1 MSIPLQKVMG
11 NGVVY
16 QRRTDIDSIID
27 KLEAL
32 PSEELV
38 ESCLDSENLLPMEV
52 VLYFLR
58 HKATSL
64 PPLQYKKLFLFFV
77 KRIQGSLLKSI
88 SNQQFKNAE
97 DLRQEVVDRFM
108 DLLVKDRNEGCL
120 RLDYFEINFNGA
132 FHKLRIDVLRQ
143 RGPAKK
149 EDPLS
154 NAESIESEL
163 TSEVRTDVEISAL
176 ELSELNESILND
188 SSFRIQF
195 QSAINELPDN
205 ERRVIGLYLQGL
217 PIESKD
223 VDKETISSTL
233 DCTDRTVRN
242 RLSRAYCM
250 LREKLLLEDE
260 L

>member
-1 MSIPLQKVMG
+1 
-11 NGVVY
+11 
-16 QRRTDIDSIID
+16 
-27 KLEAL
+27 
-32 PSEELV
+32 
-38 ESCLDSENLLPMEV
+38 
-52 VLYFLR
+52 
-58 HKATSL
+58 
-64 PPLQYKKLFLFFV
+64 
-77 KRIQGSLLKSI
+77 
-88 SNQQFKNAE
+88 
-97 DLRQEVVDRFM
+97 
-108 DLLVKDRNEGCL
+108 
-120 RLDYFEINFNGA
+120 

-223 VDKETISSTL
+223 VDKET
-233 DCTDRTVRN
+233 
-242 RLSRAYCM
+242 
-250 LREKLLLEDE
+250 
-260 L
+260 